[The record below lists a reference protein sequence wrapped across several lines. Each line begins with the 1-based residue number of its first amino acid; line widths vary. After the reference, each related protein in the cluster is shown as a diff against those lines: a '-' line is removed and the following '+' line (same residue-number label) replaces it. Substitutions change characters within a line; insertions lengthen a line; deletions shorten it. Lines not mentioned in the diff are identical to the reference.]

1 MTYIPE
7 ISNNIEK
14 IKSEINSIVWPHQEK
29 DLQDSLLILCKNMK
43 KTLDSMTL
51 ELEGQKIAVT
61 KQILSEATT
70 LENIMYNRGRLV
82 QIKKIIS

>member
-7 ISNNIEK
+7 ISNSIEK
-14 IKSEINSIVWPHQEK
+14 IKSEINGIVWPPQEK
-29 DLQDSLLILCKNMK
+29 ALKDSLLILCDNMK

-51 ELEGQKIAVT
+51 ELEGQQTAVT
-61 KQILSEATT
+61 KQIMSEAST

-82 QIKKIIS
+82 QIKKIIT